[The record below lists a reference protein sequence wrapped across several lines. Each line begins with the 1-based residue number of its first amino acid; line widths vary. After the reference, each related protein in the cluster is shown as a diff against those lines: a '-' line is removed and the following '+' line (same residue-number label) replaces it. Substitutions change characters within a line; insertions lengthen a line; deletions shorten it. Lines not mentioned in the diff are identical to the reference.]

1 MVNRF
6 IRRVIFGTSVALVA
20 LAHDAAAGTVSEVVL
35 RRLLAALKQCGT
47 RAAHAEPADRG

>member
-20 LAHDAAAGTVSEVVL
+20 LAHDAAAGTVSEVVFGGYS
-35 RRLLAALKQCGT
+35 RGYKQCGT